1 MHDLLALQA
10 LDTEAD
16 QLRHRMAN
24 LPERIEVDAAKRAED
39 EAAETLATLD
49 EQRHELGRQQKRFDD
64 EISSITSHVEE
75 VEATLYGG
83 TVRAPKELTD
93 LQSELNS
100 LKRHRRDVE
109 DQQLDVM
116 EQLEPVDAERA
127 KLLDVASKAAEQR
140 EAATA
145 RLDAASEVINSDL
158 DSLAARRA
166 ELAEPLDDA
175 LLTSYDQLRT
185 RFGGVA
191 IAQLSGGRC
200 SGCHLS
206 LPAVDLDTIK
216 RAPADQQGYPRSRP
230 APFRDEPHRP
240 NLHTG

>member
-16 QLRHRMAN
+16 QIRHRIAN
-24 LPERIEVDAAKRAED
+24 LPERVEV
-39 EAAETLATLD
+39 EAAEQVERETAASLAELD
-49 EQRHELGRQQKRFDD
+49 EQRHELTRHQKRFED
-64 EISSITSHVEE
+64 EISSMTAHIGE

-109 DQQLDVM
+109 DQQLDIM
-116 EQLEPVDAERA
+116 EQIEPVDAERA
-127 KLLDVASKAAEQR
+127 KLVAAAAAASEQR
-140 EAATA
+140 QAAAT
-145 RLDAASEVINSDL
+145 RLDAASEVLNGNL
-158 DSLAARRA
+158 DDIAGRRA
-166 ELAEPLDDA
+166 ALAEPIDEAVLA
-175 LLTSYDQLRT
+175 SYEQLRT

-200 SGCHLS
+200 TGCHLS
-206 LPAVDLDTIK
+206 LPAVELDTIK
-216 RAPADQQGYPRSRP
+216 RAPADQQVSCPECGRLLAR
-230 APFRDEPHRP
+230 
-240 NLHTG
+240 

>member
-39 EAAETLATLD
+39 EAAESLATLD

-127 KLLDVASKAAEQR
+127 KLLDFGIAKREGIQFGERSYVPGSENRIIAMMKGQIKASIIDLANKNTLMEIIKR
-140 EAATA
+140 EF
-145 RLDAASEVINSDL
+145 E
-158 DSLAARRA
+158 
-166 ELAEPLDDA
+166 
-175 LLTSYDQLRT
+175 
-185 RFGGVA
+185 
-191 IAQLSGGRC
+191 
-200 SGCHLS
+200 LS
-206 LPAVDLDTIK
+206 LDL
-216 RAPADQQGYPRSRP
+216 
-230 APFRDEPHRP
+230 
-240 NLHTG
+240 

>member
-1 MHDLLALQA
+1 
-10 LDTEAD
+10 
-16 QLRHRMAN
+16 MAN

-39 EAAETLATLD
+39 EAAESLATLD

-206 LPAVDLDTIK
+206 LPAVELDTIK
-216 RAPADQQGYPRSRP
+216 RAPAAQQVSCPECGRLLAR
-230 APFRDEPHRP
+230 
-240 NLHTG
+240 

>member
-16 QLRHRMAN
+16 QIRHRMAN
-24 LPERIEVDAAKRAED
+24 LPERAEVDAAERVER
-39 EAAETLATLD
+39 EAADSLAKLD
-49 EQRHELGRQQKRFDD
+49 EQRHELGRNQKRLDD
-64 EISSITSHVEE
+64 EISSITSHIEE
-75 VEATLYGG
+75 VDATLYGG

-109 DQQLDVM
+109 DQLLDVM

-127 KLLDVASKAAEQR
+127 KLQAGAATAAEQR

-145 RLDAASEVINSDL
+145 RLDAASGVLNGEL
-158 DSLAARRA
+158 DGIAERRS
-166 ELAEPLDDA
+166 ELAGPVDEAKLA
-175 LLTSYDQLRT
+175 TYEQLRT
-185 RFGGVA
+185 HFGGVA
-191 IAQLSGGRC
+191 IAQLTGGRC

-206 LPAVDLDTIK
+206 LPAVDLDHIK
-216 RAPADQQGYPRSRP
+216 RAPADAQVTCPECGRLLAR
-230 APFRDEPHRP
+230 
-240 NLHTG
+240 

>member
-1 MHDLLALQA
+1 VHDLLALQA

-49 EQRHELGRQQKRFDD
+49 EQRHDLGRQQKRFDD

-191 IAQLSGGRC
+191 IAQLSGGTLLGLPPQPARRRTGHDQTC
-200 SGCHLS
+200 PRRSAGQLPGVRTAPGPLSG
-206 LPAVDLDTIK
+206 
-216 RAPADQQGYPRSRP
+216 P
-230 APFRDEPHRP
+230 APP
-240 NLHTG
+240 

>member
-39 EAAETLATLD
+39 EAAESLANLD
-49 EQRHELGRQQKRFDD
+49 VQRHELGRQQKRFDD
-64 EISSITSHVEE
+64 EISSITSHMEE

-109 DQQLDVM
+109 DQQLDIATGISGM
-116 EQLEPVDAERA
+116 RA
-127 KLLDVASKAAEQR
+127 
-140 EAATA
+140 A
-145 RLDAASEVINSDL
+145 RAASNS
-158 DSLAARRA
+158 
-166 ELAEPLDDA
+166 
-175 LLTSYDQLRT
+175 T
-185 RFGGVA
+185 
-191 IAQLSGGRC
+191 LSG
-200 SGCHLS
+200 
-206 LPAVDLDTIK
+206 
-216 RAPADQQGYPRSRP
+216 
-230 APFRDEPHRP
+230 
-240 NLHTG
+240 

>member
-1 MHDLLALQA
+1 
-10 LDTEAD
+10 
-16 QLRHRMAN
+16 MAN

-49 EQRHELGRQQKRFDD
+49 EQRHDLGRQQKRFDD

-206 LPAVDLDTIK
+206 LPAVELDTIK
-216 RAPADQQGYPRSRP
+216 RAPAAQQVSCPECGRLLAR
-230 APFRDEPHRP
+230 
-240 NLHTG
+240 

>member
-1 MHDLLALQA
+1 
-10 LDTEAD
+10 
-16 QLRHRMAN
+16 MAN

-39 EAAETLATLD
+39 EAAESLATLD

-216 RAPADQQGYPRSRP
+216 RAPADQQVSCPECGRLLAR
-230 APFRDEPHRP
+230 
-240 NLHTG
+240 

>member
-39 EAAETLATLD
+39 EAAESLATLD

-206 LPAVDLDTIK
+206 PPAVDLGTLT
-216 RAPADQQGYPRSRP
+216 RAPAAQQVSCPECGRLLAR
-230 APFRDEPHRP
+230 
-240 NLHTG
+240 

>member
-1 MHDLLALQA
+1 
-10 LDTEAD
+10 
-16 QLRHRMAN
+16 MAN

-216 RAPADQQGYPRSRP
+216 RAPADQQVSCPECGRLLAR
-230 APFRDEPHRP
+230 
-240 NLHTG
+240 

>member
-24 LPERIEVDAAKRAED
+24 LPERIEVDAAQRVED
-39 EAAETLATLD
+39 ETAESIATLD
-49 EQRHELGRQQKRFDD
+49 VQRHELGRQQKRFDD
-64 EISSITSHVEE
+64 EISSITSHMEE

-93 LQSELNS
+93 LQSEVNS

-116 EQLEPVDAERA
+116 EQLEPVDAERD
-127 KLLDVASKAAEQR
+127 KLLAAAAKAAEQR
-140 EAATA
+140 QEATA
-145 RLDAASEVINSDL
+145 RLEAASEVLNADL
-158 DSLAARRA
+158 ATIADRRA

-175 LLTSYDQLRT
+175 LLASYEQLRT

-191 IAQLSGGRC
+191 IAKLTGGRC

-206 LPAVDLDTIK
+206 LPAVELDTIK
-216 RAPADQQGYPRSRP
+216 RAPADQQVTCPECGRLLAR
-230 APFRDEPHRP
+230 
-240 NLHTG
+240 